1 MNAADLD
8 SKSQERRSA
17 RFWSSFVLA
26 LMTLNLLIALVA
38 IVVAVRDPS
47 FQPVPSYGENGVDW
61 ETRKQLQ
68 ANSDSLGWTAQ
79 VERSVEDNAVRMV
92 LSDSQGEPVTG
103 ASGTVQV
110 YHFTRAG
117 QPITAP
123 AIESTDQPGLYHAAI
138 DVSKDGRW
146 HVTAKLSRP
155 PHEQFLWDHD
165 VEWYR

>member
-1 MNAADLD
+1 MNAVDLD

-26 LMTLNLLIALVA
+26 LMAINLLIALVA

-68 ANSDSLGWTAQ
+68 TNSDSLGWTAD
-79 VERSVEDNAVRMV
+79 VERGSDRNEVRLV
-92 LSDSQGEPVTG
+92 LTDSRNHPVTG

-117 QPITAP
+117 QPVTAP
-123 AIESTDQPGLYHAAI
+123 LLESTDRPGMYYAAI
-138 DVSKDGRW
+138 DVARDGRW
-146 HVTAKLSRP
+146 HVTAKLSRAP
-155 PHEQFLWDHD
+155 QEQFLWDHD